1 MKKKEQIEILE
12 ELIEGV
18 EELGNYQSGW
28 YTTLDKGQD
37 LLEHIRSLEE

>member
-18 EELGNYQSGW
+18 ETLGEFQDGW
-28 YTTLDKGQD
+28 WEDFENGKR
-37 LLEHIRSLEE
+37 LLEHIKGLEE